1 MSKLAENTK
10 ITKTAAPLPDK
21 EMHGLWLA
29 SSNALKSL
37 QTIQETKIPIEAVY
51 LGSDA
56 LSQVV
61 GLSRPP
67 QSLKPKL
74 RRLYANINLHLFEI
88 AKLTKQ
94 KKEDVMFWIE
104 GASNPADKLGN
115 FNMNNDSV
123 EKWINLGKTCYNQNG
138 SSSIPAPT

>member
-10 ITKTAAPLPDK
+10 ISKTDASIPDK

-29 SSNALKSL
+29 SSNALKLL
-37 QTIQETKIPIEAVY
+37 QTTQETKIPIKAVY

-61 GLSRPP
+61 RLSRL
-67 QSLKPKL
+67 QQVLKPKL
-74 RRLYANINLHLFEI
+74 RKLYANINLNLFVI

-94 KKEDVMFWIE
+94 KKEDFI
-104 GASNPADKLGN
+104 
-115 FNMNNDSV
+115 F
-123 EKWINLGKTCYNQNG
+123 
-138 SSSIPAPT
+138 

>member
-1 MSKLAENTK
+1 M
-10 ITKTAAPLPDK
+10 
-21 EMHGLWLA
+21 
-29 SSNALKSL
+29 
-37 QTIQETKIPIEAVY
+37 QTIQETKIPKEADY

-74 RRLYANINLHLFEI
+74 RRFYANINLHLFEI

-94 KKEDVMFWIE
+94 KKEYVVFWIN
-104 GASNPADKLGN
+104 GAANPADKLGK
-115 FNMNNDSV
+115 FDIDKDPV
-123 EKWINLGKTCYNQNG
+123 DKWIKLANHVLAQK
-138 SSSIPAPT
+138 IAPTASQKLPRQTPQ

>member
-1 MSKLAENTK
+1 M
-10 ITKTAAPLPDK
+10 
-21 EMHGLWLA
+21 
-29 SSNALKSL
+29 
-37 QTIQETKIPIEAVY
+37 QTIQETKIPIEAIY

-94 KKEDVMFWIE
+94 KKEDVVFWIE
-104 GASNPADKLGN
+104 GAANPADKLGKFDIDKDPVN
-115 FNMNNDSV
+115 
-123 EKWINLGKTCYNQNG
+123 KWINLAKNVLEPKWLQQHPSTYLDKIFNKFQEKIK
-138 SSSIPAPT
+138 SLL